1 MKLTKI
7 NYYFLIFMLF
17 GMTSCGLKYDNKVE
31 ALPKQVQ
38 TKIHQHDELV
48 RALEIVSLKIRDY
61 SDSKDNSI
69 RDIIQ
74 KETKMLLEAAD
85 TVMGLEVY
93 RFSLTYQGD
102 ILASHDKYPKVMT
115 TTSNI
120 YCLSIQGKT
129 SHLYLPISS
138 ERMVNYGFIEDPVSK
153 EIKNWIECD
162 SESFL
167 NLDGKKYKIYLK
179 TYSYE

>member
-1 MKLTKI
+1 M
-7 NYYFLIFMLF
+7 NYYFLIPILL
-17 GMTSCGLKYDNKVE
+17 GITSCGLKYDNKVE
-31 ALPKQVQ
+31 ALPKQAQ
-38 TKIHQHDELV
+38 TRIHQNDELV
-48 RALEIVSLKIRDY
+48 RTLEIVSLKIKNY
-61 SDSKDNSI
+61 SDFRDSCV

-85 TVMGLEVY
+85 TVMDLEVY
-93 RFSLTYQGD
+93 RFSLTYQGV

-115 TTSNI
+115 TNSNI
-120 YCLSIQGKT
+120 YCLSIHDKT
-129 SHLYLPISS
+129 NHLYLPITSK
-138 ERMVNYGFIEDPVSK
+138 RMVNYGFIEDPVSK

-167 NLDGKKYKIYLK
+167 NLNGKIYEISLK